1 MDCSGAL
8 AAQEVEKFS
17 PPQEK
22 YREND
27 EGKTL
32 QDVLTEEVEKWMK
45 DAASSYSIVAAL
57 VATLTFAASITMLG
71 SIYID
76 NGLPI
81 FVKAFVVS
89 NMFALSFS
97 VASLLMFLFRMIKS
111 TCYPDIFRKSS
122 TPRQYT
128 KGINSEA
135 IIPKYLK
142 SALHYLF
149 ALDLQQNS
157 GGRRDDA
164 AKSFGRIHTTHSL
177 AQNSFEVVEALP
189 TRKQPNDSVP
199 LLSLGR
205 LTLEGC
211 VQEEKSQDLPRLM
224 QIDGVEQRVTKSP
237 RYLEGFTAQK
247 WATRKGHSLGEKRP
261 YEVSSLPMDLPRS
274 LKLDCSGGLGAQS
287 TVGLPDGGY
296 VLSVLEKKI
305 VGKTLKRKCK
315 TVSLF
320 SLEDDQ
326 QHGVKRWGDAAKSL
340 GRKRICRQLVVQ
352 HVSRAKRIHRQ
363 HVFHWW
369 LFQQSAT
376 GSPYGGHIQSLL
388 MKEIVRETLKRK
400 CRTSK
405 WKDDVKNLGAKRIGR
420 QLAIHRVSSRKHII
434 RPLAIHRSPFQQNW
448 ATLKV
453 HCLGD
458 ERPVDHSQ
466 NERSR
471 DQPEGCEGEIKNSTI
486 EDLRPLLVFKR
497 DYAVNQPEGRRIFS
511 IDLEDLRQFISLRSA
526 DAVKELEAL
535 RMGRQLVI
543 HCVSSLRHFIRTTM
557 LICRPLVIHPLSSLE
572 LIIRPHAIHRLPFQQ
587 DPTLMECNI
596 TQLGG
601 QDRSGSTASPSHNER
616 TRDRPEG
623 SKGKIMNLTIENLR
637 SLGHL
642 KRAEAAEVLGV
653 SPATFKRHCRYLG
666 IKEWPILPPKEVIIP
681 PDQNGERNPSPMFI
695 TLSNNGQITTENE
708 MAGQNLDQNTIHDS
722 HRGHCGDVDIPF
734 SAVYN
739 EAEVAAGSGHC
750 GDEHLPD
757 SLEGPNFQIIG
768 NGSIA
773 EVENQNTIHDSHHGH
788 CGDADVP
795 FPDVYNGTEVAG
807 GSDNIFEQ
815 LFESCNFTFPIL
827 HPTPHPQ
834 IASIQFPRENMGS
847 FEDHRNLLAPQKE
860 PLPAGSSISDLAL
873 SQAMPIT
880 PITTE
885 SSECRRDTLTSVVGH
900 LIGSQSVPTN
910 PHMTPLLTERQDST
924 LVKANATYG
933 KHTIKLRLPLTSGI
947 TELKQVVSKQLKL
960 GLDSFEV
967 NYKDEHGEW
976 ILITLDEEVREHLQ
990 LTLSGNQVNKLWV
1003 VNKVPN
1009 TTDFCR
1015 NCECDKCRS
1024 FKGKRP

>member
-1 MDCSGAL
+1 M
-8 AAQEVEKFS
+8 
-17 PPQEK
+17 
-22 YREND
+22 
-27 EGKTL
+27 
-32 QDVLTEEVEKWMK
+32 
-45 DAASSYSIVAAL
+45 
-57 VATLTFAASITMLG
+57 
-71 SIYID
+71 
-76 NGLPI
+76 
-81 FVKAFVVS
+81 
-89 NMFALSFS
+89 
-97 VASLLMFLFRMIKS
+97 
-111 TCYPDIFRKSS
+111 
-122 TPRQYT
+122 
-128 KGINSEA
+128 
-135 IIPKYLK
+135 
-142 SALHYLF
+142 
-149 ALDLQQNS
+149 
-157 GGRRDDA
+157 
-164 AKSFGRIHTTHSL
+164 HTTHSL
-177 AQNSFEVVEALP
+177 AQNSFEVLENP
-189 TRKQPNDSVP
+189 P
-199 LLSLGR
+199 
-205 LTLEGC
+205 TLETLAIYPKLMGKIADLWKFERGKTGKKKPLVEFDSTNNSAHQSGLLVSNLEKINSREESKRRC
-211 VQEEKSQDLPRLM
+211 MTERVLGSVDSTTRILSMDFDAADKSAHLVRPYQSGPVVSLLGNENKGEASKRECITKRILGLEDLQQNSGGRRDNAAKSFVEEKSQDLPRLM

-274 LKLDCSGGLGAQS
+274 LKLDCSGGLGARS

-296 VLSVLEKKI
+296 VLAVLEKKI

-315 TVSLF
+315 TISLF

-340 GRKRICRQLVVQ
+340 GT
-352 HVSRAKRIHRQ
+352 KRIHRQ

-471 DQPEGCEGEIKNSTI
+471 DQPEGCEWEIKNSTI
-486 EDLRPLLVFKR
+486 EDLRPLVVFKR
-497 DYAVNQPEGRRIFS
+497 DYSVNQPEGRRIFS

-587 DPTLMECNI
+587 DPTLMEWYFSFKDERHFAAICLSMEGKLVSRLQLIHIRFGRCLPRPPLALLSSQLPFTSNI

-623 SKGKIMNLTIENLR
+623 SKGKIRNLTIENLR

-666 IKEWPILPPKEVIIP
+666 IKEWPILPPKEVIVP
-681 PDQNGERNPSPMFI
+681 PDQNGEQNPSPMFI

-708 MAGQNLDQNTIHDS
+708 MGGQNLVLN
-722 HRGHCGDVDIPF
+722 
-734 SAVYN
+734 
-739 EAEVAAGSGHC
+739 
-750 GDEHLPD
+750 EHLQD
-757 SLEGPNFQIIG
+757 SLEGPIFQNIG
-768 NGSIA
+768 SGSIA
-773 EVENQNTIHDSHHGH
+773 EVENQNTIHESHHGH
-788 CGDADVP
+788 
-795 FPDVYNGTEVAG
+795 
-807 GSDNIFEQ
+807 
-815 LFESCNFTFPIL
+815 
-827 HPTPHPQ
+827 
-834 IASIQFPRENMGS
+834 
-847 FEDHRNLLAPQKE
+847 
-860 PLPAGSSISDLAL
+860 AL
-873 SQAMPIT
+873 SQAMPTT
-880 PITTE
+880 PMTTE
-885 SSECRRDTLTSVVGH
+885 SSEFWRNALASVERH
-900 LIGSQSVPTN
+900 LMGSQSVPTN

-924 LVKANATYG
+924 LVKLNATYG
-933 KHTIKLRLPLTSGI
+933 EDTIKLRLPLTSGI
-947 TELKQVVSKQLKL
+947 TELKQVVSTQLEL
-960 GLDSFEV
+960 GLDSFKV
-967 NYKDEHGEW
+967 KYKDEHG
-976 ILITLDEEVREHLQ
+976 
-990 LTLSGNQVNKLWV
+990 SGY
-1003 VNKVPN
+1003 
-1009 TTDFCR
+1009 
-1015 NCECDKCRS
+1015 
-1024 FKGKRP
+1024 